1 MTDIIQAIEIFAAV
15 TGVLYVVLEILQK
28 NSMWVVGILTGAA
41 CAFSFGVQQVWASM
55 GLNIYYMA
63 ISVVGL
69 VQWKRA
75 SEAVEEGEIHLA
87 PLSRKAALWSA
98 VLFVVLTPVLMF
110 ILRKTGDAA
119 PQWDALATILSV
131 IATWWL
137 AQSYLEQWMLWIVA
151 DILSTILCMVT
162 GQYAMALMYL
172 AYTASAIYGYFH
184 WKKHG
189 KYVTLQGGAK
199 GDSSLRSE

>member
-69 VQWKRA
+69 VQWKKA

>member
-63 ISVVGL
+63 ISVLGL

-119 PQWDALATILSV
+119 PQWDALASILSV

>member
-63 ISVVGL
+63 ISVLGL

-119 PQWDALATILSV
+119 PQWDALASILSV

-137 AQSYLEQWMLWIVA
+137 AQSYLEQWMLWIMA